1 MYKKGFTL
9 VELLAV
15 IIVLAVILVIAIPK
29 IGDMIGVSRE
39 NAFITNVESMMKLTK
54 IHYQENY
61 ASSLA
66 SSNVVY
72 NISDNKI
79 KQNNVDLKLSSK
91 VGDLTGTIIIN
102 SDGETNVTMQN
113 SNYCATK
120 TFGGKLSVHSISNGT
135 CEGYADAVEYLT
147 QKYNNGTNSEGLIQ
161 TNGTELRYQGADP
174 NNYVYFNCTDNLNPT
189 SSTCEV
195 WRIVGVF
202 DGRVKL
208 VRKDRIGIFSLDTS
222 ESTINSG
229 YGINQWGVSGTYEGA
244 DLMRELNSTG
254 EFANTGYLSTSLS
267 ANANWYNGSDNSLGD
282 GNFNKD
288 YVLKASTQELI
299 GEAIWYMGGI
309 KGPRRAL
316 ADAYAAER
324 GEQVKICTSETS
336 GCNDNVERIY
346 TWIGKVGLI
355 YPSDFGYASG
365 NSNCATNI
373 TFTTHYCVDNWMKD
387 YGWTFTPDP
396 AGLNGY
402 AVWYVRTTSDVN
414 YGPASAR
421 NHVRPSIYLIPGI
434 QIKGSG
440 TTSDPYSFA

>member
-91 VGDLTGTIIIN
+91 VGDLTGTIIVN

-161 TNGTELRYQGADP
+161 TNGTELRYQGSNP
-174 NNYVYFNCTDNLNPT
+174 NNYVYFNCVDNLNPT
-189 SSTCEV
+189 SSTCEI

-208 VRKDRIGIFSLDTS
+208 VRKDSIGIFSWDSSDFYS
-222 ESTINSG
+222 EWSPN
-229 YGINQWGVSGTYEGA
+229 GTYEGSA
-244 DLMRELNSTG
+244 LMRELNSDYLNASLN
-254 EFANTGYLSTSLS
+254 ANS
-267 ANANWYNGSDNSLGD
+267 NWYNYYNPDND
-282 GNFNKD
+282 YAEFDKN
-288 YVLKASTQELI
+288 YVLKTSTQELI
-299 GEAIWYMGGI
+299 GGTLWKINGVPNNISSLSVAN
-309 KGPRRAL
+309 
-316 ADAYAAER
+316 AYAYENCSNDVVVCN
-324 GEQVKICTSETS
+324 EDLVKKP
-336 GCNDNVERIY
+336 
-346 TWIGKVGLI
+346 TWFGKIGLVSL
-355 YPSDFGYASG
+355 SDFGYASSN
-365 NSNCATNI
+365 NSCNINMLGYDNCLN
-373 TFTTHYCVDNWMKD
+373 NWMNG
-387 YGWTFTPDP
+387 YGWTVTAIF
-396 AGLNGY
+396 NK
-402 AVWYVRTTSDVN
+402 
-414 YGPASAR
+414 PASVWVNGTIYF
-421 NHVRPSIYLIPGI
+421 NHETGPTILGAVSKEAATIHAADVHPSVYLVPGI
-434 QIKGSG
+434 LIKGSG
-440 TTSDPYSFA
+440 TTSNPYFFVK